1 MRKKS
6 LFTRALFPFL
16 ILLPFML
23 TNPAHGEADDQV
35 DRGEEAGQIVEQA
48 DRFARDMAPLIR
60 RIQRDGAT
68 TLHAVAERLNAG
80 FVPVRKPG
88 KLPAQTI
95 REEYQLE
102 YGTDCLEMHR
112 DALSANDKVLIVDD
126 LLATGGTAEATVRL
140 VRSTGAH
147 IVGVAFVI
155 ELAFLSGK
163 TKLPELDVTSLILY

>member
-1 MRKKS
+1 MRDRIQLVQNQIREIPDFPQKGI
-6 LFTRALFPFL
+6 LFYDITPILSHPRALSTAND
-16 ILLPFML
+16 LLAEPYGSSGVSKVVGM
-23 TNPAHGEADDQV
+23 ES
-35 DRGEEAGQIVEQA
+35 RGFIFGV
-48 DRFARDMAPLIR
+48 P
-60 RIQRDGAT
+60 
-68 TLHAVAERLNAG
+68 VAERLSAG

-102 YGTDCLEMHR
+102 YGMDCLEMHR
-112 DALSANDKVLIVDD
+112 DALSADDKVLIVDD

-163 TKLPELDVTSLILY
+163 SKLPDLDVTSLIVY